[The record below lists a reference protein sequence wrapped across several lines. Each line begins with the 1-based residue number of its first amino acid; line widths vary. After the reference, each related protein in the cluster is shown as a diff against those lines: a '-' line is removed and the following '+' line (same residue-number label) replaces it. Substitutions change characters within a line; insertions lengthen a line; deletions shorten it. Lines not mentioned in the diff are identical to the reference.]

1 MTTLAQLHV
10 IKAGGAQAFR
20 LVVSQP
26 ERSRTMWSSLRK
38 SIHDMDKEHMLELVG
53 LEQRRTTAER
63 LVPAFTLF
71 GVGVLA
77 GLGVGLMVAPRPGR
91 ELRYDLRGK
100 LEKKLPARV
109 MQAAEPL
116 EGVRAHS

>member
-1 MTTLAQLHV
+1 
-10 IKAGGAQAFR
+10 
-20 LVVSQP
+20 
-26 ERSRTMWSSLRK
+26 MWSSLRK